1 MGMNIALRRTR
12 PEGDVRCGAV
22 RDRHYNLY
30 PSSIIVVHPATRI
43 RARVLRAA
51 PSATGTPM
59 SIRAIRPESI
69 TVETFD
75 PLPLPTQ
82 PTGSTE
88 NTPANTC
95 IPIETCTC

>member
-1 MGMNIALRRTR
+1 
-12 PEGDVRCGAV
+12 
-22 RDRHYNLY
+22 
-30 PSSIIVVHPATRI
+30 
-43 RARVLRAA
+43 
-51 PSATGTPM
+51 M